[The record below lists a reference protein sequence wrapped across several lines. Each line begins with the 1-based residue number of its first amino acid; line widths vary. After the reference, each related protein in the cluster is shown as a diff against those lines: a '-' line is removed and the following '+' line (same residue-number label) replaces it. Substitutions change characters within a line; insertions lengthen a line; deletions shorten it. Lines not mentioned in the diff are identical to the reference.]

1 MCSLVALGIASC
13 DRGPAPSKASTTT
26 TTRGE
31 AQRVESTPAGTAGAA
46 KPNPDK
52 NADNTGR
59 NERDRSGETLTPP
72 DQSGKTA
79 DIDITAEVRR
89 AIVDDKTMSF
99 NARNAKIITVDGV
112 VTLRGPVDSQ
122 QEKDALEAIA
132 AKCTGVTKVVN
143 ELEVKSR

>member
-1 MCSLVALGIASC
+1 MCLLAALGVASC
-13 DRGPAPSKASTTT
+13 DRGPAQSKASPPT
-26 TTRGE
+26 TTRGDT
-31 AQRVESTPAGTAGAA
+31 QRVDGAPGAA

-72 DQSGKTA
+72 DQSGKTT
-79 DIDITAEVRR
+79 DFNITVEVRR
-89 AIVDDKTMSF
+89 AIVDDKTMSL
-99 NARNAKIITVDGV
+99 NAHNAKIITVDGV

-132 AKCTGVTKVVN
+132 AKCTGVTKVLN
-143 ELEVKSR
+143 ELEVKAR